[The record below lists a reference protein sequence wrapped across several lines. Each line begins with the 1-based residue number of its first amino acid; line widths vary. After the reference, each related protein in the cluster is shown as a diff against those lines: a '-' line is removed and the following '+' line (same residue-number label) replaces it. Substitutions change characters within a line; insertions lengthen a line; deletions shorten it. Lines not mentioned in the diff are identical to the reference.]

1 MDTRQKILLFAIII
15 SLLLHV
21 GFFLLIGYKDLLA
34 FDTNTKESVPEEVT
48 IVFPENKPGPDN
60 VPREIVQ
67 NMNENEEIPDQSNL
81 LSDRN
86 SRARNAERNGE
97 IGNTPMSTGNV
108 PLSNLSNAPSK
119 RSFKSFS
126 NRRFSSKALT
136 GETTDDPRTLEDES
150 QGEQQQ
156 SFESD
161 GSNQMMEQKKFSVE
175 DIGSISLSTYQWEWA
190 PYINAMKNK
199 LERVWYAPTAYY
211 KLGLIYGYTVI
222 QYTVDRSGNMT
233 NMEVLYQE
241 GHNSLETSSV
251 SAIKALFPFLPLPEN
266 FPEETLTI
274 TVKLIYPNLRARR

>member
-1 MDTRQKILLFAIII
+1 MDTRQKILLFAVII

-21 GFFLLIGYKDLLA
+21 GFFLLIGQKNLLA
-34 FDTNTKESVPEEVT
+34 FNTKAKESIPEEVT
-48 IVFPENKPGPDN
+48 VVFPENKPQPEDI
-60 VPREIVQ
+60 PREIVQ

-86 SRARNAERNGE
+86 SRARNTEQGSE
-97 IGNTPMSTGNV
+97 IGNTPMSSGNV
-108 PLSNLSNAPSK
+108 PLSNLSTAPSK
-119 RSFKSFS
+119 RSFKSFT
-126 NRRFSSKALT
+126 NKPFSSKALT

-150 QGEQQQ
+150 QGEQPQ
-156 SFESD
+156 SIESD

-251 SAIKALFPFLPLPEN
+251 SAIQALFPFLPLPED